1 MYRVNRCFY
10 FVIFIF
16 VVVSGDHVT
25 WTNHFEIRPKLVS
38 IIIIILI
45 FSFFFVSFPNHPN
58 YSIKKKTKQKKIGKI
73 MKNQSGS

>member
-45 FSFFFVSFPNHPN
+45 FSFFLFLFQ
-58 YSIKKKTKQKKIGKI
+58 IIQIIQFKKKQNKKKIGKI